1 MAEPVFITCQRK
13 FSLEFRHSDNAPDH
27 LKTISTVTD
36 TTQLPPAATPD
47 DEIDLLDL
55 VLTIAENIKLL
66 VMGPLL
72 AGLVALGG
80 VWVWP
85 ATFESSFT
93 LNANKSLIVD
103 GVETKLI
110 QPQQISTVALAKPTL
125 EAAAQALTAANQPNL
140 AQHLL
145 AGAVISTV
153 PRNTTHVLVT
163 MRAPTAQAAH
173 DMAQAQL
180 AATLNGS
187 RPQGEALARLTQEL
201 QKDQFALENART
213 LETRL
218 DHAIKTSK
226 ANNGE
231 ELAKSYASLLSAIA
245 EQSRRVEQHRA
256 RLAGLGEADIVSKP
270 NLPVTA
276 SKPRKTMVVVMAV
289 LASGFALL
297 LFVILRKA
305 FQGTTYNPESAA
317 KIARIRQLVGLKGRA

>member
-1 MAEPVFITCQRK
+1 M
-13 FSLEFRHSDNAPDH
+13 
-27 LKTISTVTD
+27 TD
-36 TTQLPPAATPD
+36 TPQLLPATTPD

-55 VLTIAENIKLL
+55 VLTIAENIKFL

-85 ATFESSFT
+85 PTFESSFT
-93 LNANKSLIVD
+93 LNVHKLLFVD

-110 QPQQISTVALAKPTL
+110 QPQQISTLVVAKSNL

-140 AQHLL
+140 AQQLVS
-145 AGAVISTV
+145 GAATSTI

-173 DMAQAQL
+173 DMAQALL

-187 RPQGEALARLTQEL
+187 RPQGEELARLTQDL
-201 QKDQFALENART
+201 QKDQSALENART

-218 DHAIKTSK
+218 DQAIKSGK
-226 ANNGE
+226 AKGE
-231 ELAKSYASLLSAIA
+231 DLAKSYATLLSAIA

-256 RLAGLGEADIVSKP
+256 RLAGLGERDIVSKP
-270 NLPVTA
+270 NLPVSA

-289 LASGFALL
+289 LVSGFALL
-297 LFVILRKA
+297 FFVFLRKA